1 MPLMGHLRSLLGRKN
16 RVPDLSTLQGTQ
28 AESLVEAV
36 KNSGTSSPGTETE
49 TGIGT
54 VTPDER
60 DALIETKLQP
70 RRSRHVNS
78 EDFQHAID
86 SITEDLH
93 RLEDQIRHVLDRL
106 GPASMRLPDSILEF
120 AARVDVLSN
129 LIDEHK
135 RNVEKQLDT
144 IEVRQKQVIDTTNH
158 LLGRTA
164 EIQHHHE
171 TQGRT
176 LTDLTKTIETL
187 QGELL
192 QLTQSSSQ
200 AITSMTEKLD
210 DSVNR
215 EQELLAVT
223 REMKKWVFIAI
234 GLGGLA
240 ALIALIASLIS

>member
-1 MPLMGHLRSLLGRKN
+1 MPLLGHLRSLLGRKN
-16 RVPDLSTLQGTQ
+16 RVPELSALQGTQ

-36 KNSGTSSPGTETE
+36 RNSDTPG

-54 VTPDER
+54 GTVTTDER
-60 DALIETKLQP
+60 DSLIETKLRP

-86 SITEDLH
+86 SITEDFR
-93 RLEDQIRHVLDRL
+93 RLEDQLKQIHDRL
-106 GPASMRLPDSILEF
+106 GPVSVRLPDSILEF
-120 AARVDVLSN
+120 AARVDLLSK
-129 LIDEHK
+129 LLDEHK
-135 RNVEKQLDT
+135 TGVEKQLDT

-176 LTDLTKTIETL
+176 LSELAKTIESL
-187 QGELL
+187 HGELL
-192 QLTQSSSQ
+192 PLTQSSSQ
-200 AITSMTEKLD
+200 AINRMTKNLD
-210 DSVNR
+210 ESVAR
-215 EQELLAVT
+215 EQELLAVI
-223 REMKKWVFIAI
+223 RDMKKWVFIAV

-240 ALIALIASLIS
+240 ALIALVAALMA

>member
-16 RVPDLSTLQGTQ
+16 RVPELNTLQGTQ

-36 KNSGTSSPGTETE
+36 KNSDSSLGAGTGSGT
-49 TGIGT
+49 GT

-60 DALIETKLQP
+60 DSLIETKLQP

-93 RLEDQIRHVLDRL
+93 RLEDQIRHVIDRL
-106 GPASMRLPDSILEF
+106 GPVSVRLPDSILEF
-120 AARVDVLSN
+120 AARVDLLSK
-129 LIDEHK
+129 LLDEHK
-135 RNVEKQLDT
+135 TGVEKQLDT

-176 LTDLTKTIETL
+176 LSELTKTIESL
-187 QGELL
+187 NGELL
-192 QLTQSSSQ
+192 QLAQSSSQ
-200 AITSMTEKLD
+200 AIKGMTEKLD
-210 DSVNR
+210 ESVAR